1 MSLITAAKLLLKGK
15 SKDAIKLLVKEK
27 GGVEAIT
34 GVAPKVSKELSEA
47 ASARRVMN
55 WAERM
60 KKKLKE

>member
-1 MSLITAAKLLLKGK
+1 MGLITAAKLLLKSK
-15 SKDAIKLLVKEK
+15 SMGVIKKSK

>member
-1 MSLITAAKLLLKGK
+1 MGLITAAKLLLKGK
-15 SKDAIKLLVKEK
+15 AGLGVIKKSK

-34 GVAPKVSKELSEA
+34 GIAPKVSKKLSEE

-60 KKKLKE
+60 QKKLKE

>member
-1 MSLITAAKLLLKGK
+1 MGLITAAKLLLKGK
-15 SKDAIKLLVKEK
+15 AGLGVIKKSK

-60 KKKLKE
+60 KKKLKD

>member
-1 MSLITAAKLLLKGK
+1 MGLITAAKLLLKGK
-15 SKDAIKLLVKEK
+15 AGLGVIKKSK

-34 GVAPKVSKELSEA
+34 GIAPKVSKELSEA

>member
-1 MSLITAAKLLLKGK
+1 MGLIKAAQLLLKGK
-15 SKDAIKLLVKEK
+15 SMGVIKKSK

-34 GVAPKVSKELSEA
+34 GIAPKVSKELSEA

>member
-1 MSLITAAKLLLKGK
+1 MSLIKAAQLLLKGK
-15 SKDAIKLLVKEK
+15 SMGVIKKSK

-34 GVAPKVSKELSEA
+34 GIAPKVSKELSEA

>member
-1 MSLITAAKLLLKGK
+1 MGLITAAKLLLKGK
-15 SKDAIKLLVKEK
+15 AGLGVIKKSK

-34 GVAPKVSKELSEA
+34 GIAPKVSKELSEA

-55 WAERM
+55 WAARM